1 MKTFL
6 FKNSVLRLNYRGRS
20 HEPKAVEKAKLVFY
34 VNCFTFFVDERANN
48 DIFAETDVF
57 FLIIWNAFDVF
68 FGFAEI
74 FNE

>member
-20 HEPKAVEKAKLVFY
+20 HEPKVVEKAKLVFY

-68 FGFAEI
+68 FGLAEI